1 MEIVIQKYVTEV
13 FEELSNFINDNQKIL
28 IEAPTES
35 GKSTFVKKFI
45 ENNPDKHIIFAMP
58 TRILVSNLGNEGTIK
73 SGYGNDFLCY
83 TEEKESIITTYDSLD
98 SDVFKKNEPDIV
110 FIDEAHLLA
119 GHGDFRRIIET
130 ILSLKCKVV
139 LISGTPEVIE
149 LIEGYQ
155 KITITSKSRVFRDC
169 TICEVKDQPY
179 ITAKNIINEPKENI
193 LKIIRL
199 NSKSIIQDLYDEFSP
214 FLKCAIYYSTNKE
227 NVHTNDELF
236 DIQGRELTEKIKI
249 GIIPKEIDVLFTTS
263 IIDSGLTLKVSR
275 ETDIHVI
282 SNDNKKLPNAVDVCQ
297 IAYRVRSDD
306 GTSNLYIYGNFGSSE
321 IEDNLPKTKN
331 ISNLIR
337 YMANCYDDYRDLY
350 EDLYQGVLEK
360 YGIRSHIKRLKKT
373 TTKSFSRVSD
383 YDIANNLESFP
394 YLHLLL
400 KSRCSKWNF
409 NKLKPTHT
417 ICGKKLAKATNIC
430 NLLLDADK
438 NHISFEIF
446 LKDNRLYSKK
456 LNALTSIKKMHK
468 KNKNFS
474 ILIDSIIE
482 CFLDNIQQKFK
493 IDNTLYFTLN
503 KNEQDIF
510 KEFVNTLFKADRF
523 DRDSLTIEKTQCDE
537 VKKYVMNLITEINN
551 NNNQYSKVG

>member
-1 MEIVIQKYVTEV
+1 MEMIIKKYVTEV
-13 FEELSNFINDNQKIL
+13 FEELSNFINDNHKIL

-45 ENNPDKHIIFAMP
+45 ENNPDKHIVFAMP
-58 TRILVSNLGNEGTIK
+58 TRILVDNFGNGGTIK

-83 TEEKESIITTYDSLD
+83 TEEKESIITTYDSLA
-98 SDVFKKNEPDIV
+98 SDVYKKNEPDIV

-130 ILSLKCKVV
+130 ILCLKCKVV

-155 KITITSKSRVFRDC
+155 KIIITSKSRVYRDC
-169 TICEVKDQPY
+169 TIYEVKDQPY

-199 NSKSIIQDLYDEFSP
+199 NSKSTIQDLYDEFSP
-214 FLKCAIYYSTNKE
+214 FMNCAIYYSTNKE
-227 NVHTNDELF
+227 NIHTINELYVIQ
-236 DIQGRELTEKIKI
+236 DIEIIEKIKV

-282 SNDNKKLPNAVDVCQ
+282 SNENKRLPNAIDVCQ
-297 IAYRVRSDD
+297 IPYRVRSDD
-306 GTSNLYIYGNFGSSE
+306 GKCNLYVYGNFGTSE

-331 ISNLIR
+331 ISNLIS
-337 YMANCYDDYRDLY
+337 YMAKCYDNYRDLY
-350 EDLYQGVLEK
+350 ENLYQGVLEK

-373 TTKSFSRVSD
+373 TTKSLSRVSD
-383 YDIANNLESFP
+383 YDIANNLNSFN
-394 YLHLLL
+394 YLHLTL
-400 KSRCSKWNF
+400 KNRCSKWNF
-409 NKLKPTHT
+409 NKLKPTHA
-417 ICGKKLAKATNIC
+417 ICGKRLAKATNIC

-438 NHISFEIF
+438 NQISFDIF

-456 LNALTSIKKMHK
+456 LKSLISVKTIHK

-474 ILIDSIIE
+474 FLIDTIIE
-482 CFLDNIQQKFK
+482 SYLNNTQQKFK
-493 IDNTLYFTLN
+493 INNTFYFTLN

-523 DRDSLTIEKTQCDE
+523 DRNILTIERVKCDE
-537 VKKYVMNLITEINN
+537 VKEYVMNLINKINI
-551 NNNQYSKVG
+551 NNQYNKVG